1 MSLSSMRRLSLACS
15 LAAPLCA
22 LPVLLPAQGAMHS
35 AIPVPAR
42 ALDPANIDRKY
53 GACQDFYMF
62 ANGGWIARNPIPPAF
77 ASWGSFAELTE
88 RNNLVLKA
96 VLDSAASQA
105 RTTTDSN
112 TRKLGTFYSSCMDST
127 AAEAA
132 GIAPL
137 SPELARI
144 AAVSDRAQLEPE
156 IARLHVAGFGGA
168 FRFGGGADA
177 KNASMVIAHASQG
190 GITLPD
196 RDYYLRNEAAT
207 QAIRSQYTDY
217 VTQLFTLAGDRPAV
231 AAANAQR
238 VLSIET
244 SLARAS
250 LPRVALRDPNVT
262 YHPMTLAQANA
273 LTPAFDWTTYV
284 NAIGVPQVTT
294 VNIGMPDFFKALNTE
309 LTQRPLDDWKA
320 YLRWVV
326 LSRSAPELSSPFVDA
341 SFKFGSLLSGAKVQ
355 QPRWKRCLSAS
366 DQALGDALGR
376 EYVKVVFT
384 PAAKAKML
392 AMVMNL
398 RSVLRDRITHA
409 DWMSDVT
416 RKQALE
422 KMDAFN
428 QKIGYPDTW
437 RDYAELNITPGAF
450 INNVTAT
457 RAYET
462 RRDLAM
468 IGKPVDRTRWGM
480 TPPTV
485 NAYYSPPLNEIVFPA
500 GRLQPPFFALSYD
513 DAANYG
519 GVGGTIGHEM
529 SHGFDDQGRQYD
541 AHGNLRDW
549 WTPEDAHRYTAKA
562 AVVENQYNG
571 YVAIDTL
578 HVNGKLT
585 LGENLAD
592 VVGVSVAFEAMER
605 ALKGQQHHLID
616 GFTPEQ
622 RFFLAYAQARLTET
636 RPERAR
642 VAVATDPHS
651 PGPFRVNGPLANMPE
666 FAQAFGCKP
675 GDAMVRPDSIRAHI
689 W

>member
-1 MSLSSMRRLSLACS
+1 MLRCRRAARTPSEYRPVRRLWLPRAILSRQPGQIAVLLPYFFPQWIMSLASMRRLSLACL
-15 LAAPLCA
+15 LAAPLCS
-22 LPVLLPAQGAMHS
+22 LPVLLSAQSAMHS

-53 GACQDFYMF
+53 AACNDFYMF

-88 RNNLVLKA
+88 RNNLVLKT

-105 RTTTDSN
+105 RTTTDPN
-112 TRKLGTFYSSCMDST
+112 TKKLGTFYSSCMDST
-127 AAEAA
+127 AAETA

-196 RDYYLRNEAAT
+196 RDYYLRNDAAT
-207 QAIRSQYTDY
+207 QAIRSRYTDY
-217 VTQLFTLAGDRPAV
+217 VTQLFTLAGDAPAV

-250 LPRVALRDPNVT
+250 LPRVALRDPNAT

-273 LTPAFDWTTYV
+273 LTPAFDWT
-284 NAIGVPQVTT
+284 Q
-294 VNIGMPDFFKALNTE
+294 
-309 LTQRPLDDWKA
+309 
-320 YLRWVV
+320 
-326 LSRSAPELSSPFVDA
+326 
-341 SFKFGSLLSGAKVQ
+341 
-355 QPRWKRCLSAS
+355 
-366 DQALGDALGR
+366 
-376 EYVKVVFT
+376 YVKVVFT

-409 DWMSDVT
+409 DWMSEAT

-437 RDYAELNITPGAF
+437 RDYSALNITPGVF

-500 GRLQPPFFALSYD
+500 GRIQPPFFALSYD

-541 AHGNLRDW
+541 ARGNLRDW
-549 WTPEDAHRYTAKA
+549 WTPEDARRYTAKA

-592 VVGVSVAFEAMER
+592 VVGVSVAFDAMER
-605 ALKGQQHHLID
+605 ALRGQQHHLID